1 MVRSSLSKSEGPRV
15 SATIKTHHPTDS
27 ADEVAATFRRDGAAI
42 VADLVSAE
50 TMDALTADLPF
61 DDKTKVGNEFIGGSD
76 NRSIGAVL
84 HANPQICETLLLN
97 ELVLE
102 VADRILRPEEPM
114 AASSTPVRR
123 GKAQV
128 VTSDDG
134 CYQVLSVDAPPEE
147 GPSCHHYRV
156 GASVSL
162 QARGGGAVQIL
173 HREMAIY
180 EPFVEHHPSSRDLIF
195 NVMWAGTD
203 FTAENGATRVVPGS
217 HRWPGERVA
226 NESEVAQAMMP
237 KGSVL
242 FWHCRALH
250 GLAAST
256 SAARRTGIFHSFVVN
271 WLAQEENQYVAFPP
285 EDAARLSVRARQLL
299 GYRSSSNCGWVKG
312 RDSDD
317 LLADGLSG
325 PLELK
330 RRRKPVDAAA

>member
-1 MVRSSLSKSEGPRV
+1 MT
-15 SATIKTHHPTDS
+15 ATIITHRATDS
-27 ADEVAATFRRDGAAI
+27 ADDIAATFRRDGAVI
-42 VADLVSAE
+42 VANLVSAE
-50 TMDALTADLPF
+50 TMEALTADLPF

-114 AASSTPVRR
+114 AASSTPIAR
-123 GKAQV
+123 GKSRF

-134 CYQVLSVDAPPEE
+134 CKQVLSVDAPPEN

-173 HREMAIY
+173 HREMGIY
-180 EPFVEHHPSSRDLIF
+180 EPFVPHHPASRDLIF
-195 NVMWAGTD
+195 NVMWAGAD
-203 FTAENGATRVVPGS
+203 FTVENGATRVVPGS
-217 HRWPGERVA
+217 HRWPGDRIA
-226 NESEVAQAMMP
+226 NESEVAQAVMP

-256 SAARRTGIFHSFVVN
+256 SAARRTGIFHSFVVD
-271 WLAQEENQYVAFPP
+271 WLAQEENQYLAFPP

-299 GYRSSSNCGWVKG
+299 GYRASSYCGWVKG

-330 RRRKPVDAAA
+330 NRPKTVEAAA

>member
-1 MVRSSLSKSEGPRV
+1 MT
-15 SATIKTHHPTDS
+15 ATITTHHATDP
-27 ADEVAATFRRDGAAI
+27 ADDIAATFHRDGAAI
-42 VADLVSAE
+42 IANLVSAE

-84 HANPQICETLLLN
+84 HAKPEICETLLLN
-97 ELVLE
+97 ERVLE
-102 VADRILRPEEPM
+102 VADRILRPEAPM
-114 AASSTPVRR
+114 AASSTPVAR
-123 GKAQV
+123 GQSKF

-134 CYQVLSVDAPPEE
+134 CQQVLSVDAPPEK
-147 GPSCHHYRV
+147 GPYCHHYRV

-173 HREMAIY
+173 HREMGIY
-180 EPFVEHHPSSRDLIF
+180 EPFVEHTPASRDLIF

-217 HRWPGERVA
+217 HRWPGERIA
-226 NESEVAQAMMP
+226 NEREVAQAVMP

-299 GYRSSSNCGWVKG
+299 GYRASTYCGWVKG

-330 RRRKPVDAAA
+330 KKPRTVDAVA

>member
-1 MVRSSLSKSEGPRV
+1 MTN
-15 SATIKTHHPTDS
+15 TITTHDAGDP
-27 ADEVAATFRRDGAAI
+27 AEAVVASFQRDGAAI
-42 VADLVSAE
+42 IANLVSPE
-50 TMDALTADLPF
+50 TMDALTANLPF

-84 HANPQICETLLLN
+84 RANPEICETLLLN
-97 ELVLE
+97 ERVLE

-123 GKAQV
+123 GKTQFV
-128 VTSDDG
+128 SSDDG
-134 CYQVLSVDAPPEE
+134 CKQVLSVDAPPEE
-147 GPSCHHYRV
+147 GPTCHHYRV

-162 QARGGGAVQIL
+162 QAREGGAVQIL
-173 HREMAIY
+173 HREMGIY
-180 EPFVEHHPSSRDLIF
+180 EPFVPHGPGDRDLIC

-203 FTAENGATRVVPGS
+203 FTAENGATRLVPGS

-226 NESEVAQAMMP
+226 NESEVVQAVMP

-250 GLAAST
+250 GLAASQ
-256 SAARRTGIFHSFVVN
+256 SADRRTGIFHSFVVD
-271 WLAQEENQYVAFPP
+271 WLAQEENQYLAFPP
-285 EDAARLSVRARQLL
+285 EEAVRLSVRARQLL
-299 GYRSSSNCGWVKG
+299 GYRSSSYCGWVKG
-312 RDSDD
+312 RDSED

-330 RRRKPVDAAA
+330 ERPKTVEAAA